1 MRKLSE
7 SINASSINLAVNPGN
22 GLNQGLSNHYTPID
36 NIISNVRNLFGALLG
51 LVVRK
56 GEDGVSLKI
65 QSSNFTTPEVTRSIL
80 VSSSFDGHTYLYE
93 YITSQG
99 LTGCEIVDLGNTCI
113 AYFFPEDLC
122 TTPVVAKCTEMKQ
135 YNHSECELETFIK
148 EEQEEVELED
158 KTKEELAEII
168 NNNNKVKAA
177 ADFADKLSSVIT
189 LPEDMYIKAT
199 KDIEGHESI
208 SLRYKT
214 TRRRPFGGKADNVVS
229 LMNIY
234 CTGTNAIWVDAFL
247 NKNLYSDEIIDVINS
262 ILQFIGAEETDDE
275 AVWTIPDA
283 EQTSTDDKS
292 DEIEDKP
299 EEVNVE
305 VTTEDN

>member
-292 DEIEDKP
+292 DEIEDTP

-305 VTTEDN
+305 VTAEDN